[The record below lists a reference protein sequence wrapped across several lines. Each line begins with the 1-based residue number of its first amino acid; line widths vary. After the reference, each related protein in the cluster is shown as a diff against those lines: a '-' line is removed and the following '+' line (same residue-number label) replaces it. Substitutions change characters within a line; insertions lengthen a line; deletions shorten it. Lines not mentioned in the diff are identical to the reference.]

1 MKRLLL
7 AVVLLLAVSCDQGS
21 DDVSPT
27 IASDSTPV
35 TTSAAAPT
43 ATVPDVTGR
52 GRATARKLV
61 LEAGLGVEIAV
72 EFTDDVPAGDV
83 VRQAPVPNVVVDTG
97 DVVRLYVAHPLR
109 AIPSVVGKSL
119 AQARRILKHAGFGV
133 GDVRKQVS
141 SEPKGTVIS
150 QIPSAGSRVQPGR
163 EVNLVLAKAGSGGGS
178 TNCTPG
184 YSPCLPPASDYDCAG
199 GSGDGPKYTGLVRVT
214 GSDPYDL
221 DADNDG
227 YGCE

>member
-7 AVVLLLAVSCDQGS
+7 GVAVLVAVSCDQGS
-21 DDVSPT
+21 DEVTPP
-27 IASDSTPV
+27 IASDSIPV
-35 TTSAAAPT
+35 TTSAAAST
-43 ATVPDVTGR
+43 APVPEVTGMD
-52 GRATARKLV
+52 RAAARRLA
-61 LEAGLGVEIAV
+61 LDAGLTVEIV
-72 EFTDDVPAGDV
+72 EEFTDDVPAGQV
-83 VRQAPVPNVVVDTG
+83 VKQAPAPGVVVDAG
-97 DVVRLYVAHPLR
+97 EVVRLYVAHPLP

-119 AQARRILKHAGFGV
+119 AQALQILKDAGFGV
-133 GDVRKQVS
+133 GDVRKQAS
-141 SEPKGTVIS
+141 SEPEGTVIT
-150 QIPSAGSRVQPGR
+150 QIPFAGSRVQPGR
-163 EVNLVLAKAGSGGGS
+163 KVDLVLAKAGGGGES

-214 GSDPYDL
+214 GSDPYGL